1 MFNEAKVKSISNK
14 IIMILV
20 LSFLSFQV
28 LRVIFGAGISGSRRV
43 VENFVTEQNLKNQ
56 WQKYCDEKLLYVIK
70 NHKTDVVIEGLC
82 ANKEEK

>member
-14 IIMILV
+14 IILILV

-43 VENFVTEQNLKNQ
+43 VENFVNEQNLKSQ
-56 WQKYCDEKLLYVIK
+56 WQKYCDAKLLYVIK

-82 ANKEEK
+82 ANKEEE

>member
-43 VENFVTEQNLKNQ
+43 VENFVNEQNLKNQ
-56 WQKYCDEKLLYVIK
+56 WQKYCDAKLLYVIK
-70 NHKTDVVIEGLC
+70 NHKKDVVIEGLC
-82 ANKEEK
+82 ANKEEE